1 MNELELKALMD
12 VVMKKSPLIL
22 NELNAELRTLAFPEL
37 TDAQQVVVEN
47 AIQGALIS
55 GLKLTIEEL
64 IK

>member
-12 VVMKKSPLIL
+12 VLMKKSPLIL
-22 NELNAELRTLAFPEL
+22 HELNAELRTLAFPEL

-55 GLKLTIEEL
+55 GMKLTMEKT